1 MNFIKMTLH
10 FFKLPTSKKTIF
22 CIPPRFLKSETSKRN
37 YKTLMIIFQN
47 VFKDS
52 NQIMS
57 FLNKIQDL
65 TIPEPLLRIH
75 YKNYDFIMTLV
86 KKFQDL
92 TDSENLLKSKVIQFK
107 EEILNCRRKYI
118 LEKWRP
124 EDSERL
130 HNEMTMDVS
139 DLFRKHYEIGDLWRR
154 VKGFRR

>member
-1 MNFIKMTLH
+1 MTLH

-47 VFKDS
+47 VFVDS

-57 FLNKIQDL
+57 FLNKIQNL
-65 TIPEPLLRIH
+65 TIPEALLRVH
-75 YKNYDFIMTLV
+75 YKNYDVIMTFV
-86 KKFQDL
+86 NKFQEL
-92 TDSENLLKSKVIQFK
+92 TDSEKELKSKVIQFK

-118 LEKWRP
+118 LKKWRP

-130 HNEMTMDVS
+130 HNEMTMAVS
-139 DLFRKHYEIGDLWRR
+139 DLFRKHYEIGKLWRQI
-154 VKGFRR
+154 KDLRR

>member
-1 MNFIKMTLH
+1 MTLD
-10 FFKLPTSKKTIF
+10 FFKLPNLNDVVF
-22 CIPPRFLKSETSKRN
+22 YIPPRFLKSEIFRMN
-37 YKTLMIIFQN
+37 YKTLMVIFHN
-47 VFKDS
+47 VFVDS

-57 FLNKIQDL
+57 FLNKIQNL
-65 TIPEPLLRIH
+65 TIPEAQLRVH
-75 YKNYDFIMTLV
+75 YKNYDVIMTLV